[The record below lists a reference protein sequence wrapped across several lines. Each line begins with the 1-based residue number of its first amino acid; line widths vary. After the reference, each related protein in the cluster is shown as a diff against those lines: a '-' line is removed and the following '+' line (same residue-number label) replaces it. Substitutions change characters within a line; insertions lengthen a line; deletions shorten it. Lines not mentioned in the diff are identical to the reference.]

1 MNLVHKGLVTRFCF
15 VILTCLAGLTALTV
29 ACGRERRESGA
40 AVVPVQGLT
49 YGSFSLV
56 GENDRCV
63 SLVQF
68 VTQFSAQ
75 YAPGVY
81 RDVDCKS
88 DEGTKRNTLTFTV
101 RDSQNQDATVATGRA
116 IQVAGIKPAF
126 VLCQVPQGNDAAGT
140 SCSGVQA
147 DASADGVPG
156 RFREAAYRLHDL
168 YYSLGDFILR

>member
-1 MNLVHKGLVTRFCF
+1 MNMLHKGLLTRFCF
-15 VILTCLAGLTALTV
+15 VILPCLTALTV

-40 AVVPVQGLT
+40 IVVPVGGLT
-49 YGSFSLV
+49 YPSFSLA
-56 GENDRCV
+56 GETDRCA

-88 DEGTKRNTLTFTV
+88 DDGSKRNTLTFTV
-101 RDSQNQDATVATGRA
+101 RDPRNQDVTVATGRA
-116 IQVAGIKPAF
+116 VQVAGIKPAF

-156 RFREAAYRLHDL
+156 RFRTIAYRLHDL
-168 YYSLGDFILR
+168 YFSLGDFLGR